1 MSIHRKFSVPY
12 TEGMLAAL
20 EDLDVDSISDVYFS
34 DNKFGSARSL
44 FGSKEMFDE
53 LYAIRD
59 RYGIKLHYLVNPSL
73 YSNEFYGQVFDLIE
87 HVKNIDVDMITL
99 NNSYLLRSD
108 IIKDFQKHKPDIVL
122 KNSVNNLVRTL
133 KDFVFMHEV
142 LHLTHIIVDRS
153 LNRDI
158 DTLCK
163 MSAYAKQHDI
173 KITMLVNEGCIV
185 DCKWKQWDDLIISQI
200 KIHDNRELTS
210 AVHNNLGCVSYFKEN
225 PAEWLK
231 TAFTFPN
238 DLNKFD
244 GLVDVI
250 KLAGRSFPITRWTRV
265 VDAYQRSSGNIRFGE
280 ILSTTGH
287 MPLAM
292 TLVNDITEL
301 GFNQLTNNCKTV
313 CSTECDHC
321 DKVYDKKSGE
331 NHIDKVLS
339 TVSTIAFHD
348 NIDLN
353 GTDIVGL
360 TSERVRKLLYGIA
373 KESKTYLEVG
383 CYHGATASAVLDADI
398 PKAYFVDNWQENVQP
413 ANGEVIPNNDK
424 QQFIDNVK
432 RYKKSTDISLF
443 ACDLFDVD
451 TDEIKNVDFF
461 FYDGPH
467 DEYSTSKAVQ
477 YYSKSFADT
486 CIMVFDDANWE
497 GVVSGADKGISRAGL
512 KVLFEKKLL
521 NEQEDSTQWWN
532 GLYIVVVTK
541 QSYK

>member
-20 EDLDVDSISDVYFS
+20 EDLDIDSISDVYFS

-158 DTLCK
+158 DTLHK

-250 KLAGRSFPITRWTRV
+250 KLAGRSFPIARWTRV

-321 DKVYDKKSGE
+321 DKVYDKL
-331 NHIDKVLS
+331 IKV
-339 TVSTIAFHD
+339 TI
-348 NIDLN
+348 
-353 GTDIVGL
+353 
-360 TSERVRKLLYGIA
+360 
-373 KESKTYLEVG
+373 
-383 CYHGATASAVLDADI
+383 
-398 PKAYFVDNWQENVQP
+398 
-413 ANGEVIPNNDK
+413 
-424 QQFIDNVK
+424 
-432 RYKKSTDISLF
+432 
-443 ACDLFDVD
+443 
-451 TDEIKNVDFF
+451 
-461 FYDGPH
+461 
-467 DEYSTSKAVQ
+467 
-477 YYSKSFADT
+477 
-486 CIMVFDDANWE
+486 
-497 GVVSGADKGISRAGL
+497 
-512 KVLFEKKLL
+512 
-521 NEQEDSTQWWN
+521 
-532 GLYIVVVTK
+532 
-541 QSYK
+541 